1 MNVYAYVRFSS
12 DRQRDGDSIRRQRE
26 GIAAYCLAHGLT
38 VTEEIKDEGKSAFHG
53 ANRKRGEFSTFLGRV
68 MAGEIEAGSILIIE
82 SVDRLSREEVMTA
95 LDTYTSLIN
104 AGLTIVTTMDGQ
116 SFNRANYNSQWTNL
130 ILTLSKMAVANEESE
145 KKSTRS
151 KGAWEARR
159 LAGTNIGSCQPGWL
173 TKDLQ
178 PIDKR
183 VAIIERIFREVA
195 EHGHGTAK
203 VAARLNAD
211 IIPIFTKGRK
221 DATGVATKGSWHNG
235 AVRALIRGRAVLGE
249 FQPMK
254 WDDNHERVAAGP
266 VIPDYYPKVISADL
280 YHRAQAVLNSRGFKG
295 GQGRKGDT
303 FANLFGQIANCQTC
317 GASLRQRTGGKYR
330 YLVCSGYARS
340 VCSASRAIRYETFE
354 TEFLDMIQEV
364 RFTSGKADDT
374 VAMAAVAEAEHR
386 RGSLQTQIENF
397 VAMIANGTVS
407 AALGLAL
414 QKAEADAVTM
424 DREIIGLK
432 VVLDKIRATPAPN
445 ASQTALAQ
453 MHDAMRRPNADL
465 YAIRSKMALAIRQI
479 VNTMVMDPAG
489 IVHVTLVDHPAVYE
503 VRPNRAFSRDD
514 GRVRLEGERGKG
526 WADLEAF
533 QKRRQAA

>member
-104 AGLTIVTTMDGQ
+104 SGLTIVTTMDGQ

-145 KKSTRS
+145 KKSARS
-151 KGAWEARR
+151 KGAWDARR

-173 TKDLQ
+173 TKDLA
-178 PIDKR
+178 PIPER
-183 VAIIERIFREVA
+183 VAVVERIFREVA

-203 VAARLNAD
+203 VAARMNAND
-211 IIPIFTKGRK
+211 IPIFTKGRRG
-221 DATGVATKGSWHNG
+221 AKGSWHNG
-235 AVRALIRGRAVLGE
+235 VVRALIRGRAVLGE

-254 WDDNHERVAAGP
+254 WDDDHKRVPAGP
-266 VIPDYYPKVISADL
+266 IMPDYYPKVVSADL

-295 GQGRKGDT
+295 GQGRKGDD
-303 FANLFGQIANCQTC
+303 FANLFGQIANCKTC

-330 YLVCSGYARS
+330 YLVCSGYARR
-340 VCSASRAIRYETFE
+340 VCSASRAIRYEEFE
-354 TEFLDMIQEV
+354 ANFLDTIHEV
-364 RFTSGKADDT
+364 RFTSGKADDA
-374 VAMAAVAEAEHR
+374 VAMAAVAEADHR
-386 RGSLQTQIENF
+386 RGSLQTQIDNY
-397 VAMIANGTVS
+397 VTMIANGTVS

-414 QKAEADAVTM
+414 QKAEAEAAALDG
-424 DREIIGLK
+424 EIVGLK
-432 VVLDKIRATPAPN
+432 VVLEKIRATPAPN
-445 ASQTALAQ
+445 ASQTALGQ
-453 MHDAMRRPNADL
+453 MREAMRQPNADL

-479 VNTMVMDPAG
+479 VDTITMDHAG
-489 IVHVTLVDHPAVYE
+489 VVHVTLVDHPAVYE
-503 VRPNRAFSRDD
+503 IRPNRAFSRDD
-514 GRVRLEGERGKG
+514 GRVRLEGQREASR
-526 WADLEAF
+526 ADLEAF
-533 QKRRQAA
+533 MEARKDAA